1 MLPVTFWD
9 EVQSRLTRL
18 HMIQLSQAWFPMQ
31 KRRHTHTHN
40 QKKGKTKTKQKW
52 CPEIVQFL
60 STVKWCFFNIFIY
73 FYQKQKNSFNKNL
86 KQIWRMFSSF
96 TDIKTLIKRIDQYNI
111 SHKYIHN
118 PPTPKPY
125 KGNVVPLSLANNTSS
140 KKGRIFAARFAL
152 LTL

>member
-1 MLPVTFWD
+1 
-9 EVQSRLTRL
+9 
-18 HMIQLSQAWFPMQ
+18 
-31 KRRHTHTHN
+31 
-40 QKKGKTKTKQKW
+40 
-52 CPEIVQFL
+52 
-60 STVKWCFFNIFIY
+60 
-73 FYQKQKNSFNKNL
+73 
-86 KQIWRMFSSF
+86 MFSSF